1 MEDGGFQRL
10 IAIGMMV
17 VGLLAVAGIISSAVF
32 ETRFKRQGLSK
43 PQEEQ
48 IRKIVHEMIK
58 AEAGKTREA
67 SVYMQSV
74 PGLYYKVGLMAGP
87 ILERENEG
95 GIATEVKEAEKK

>member
-10 IAIGMMV
+10 IAVGMMI

-32 ETRFKRQGLSK
+32 ETRFKSRGLSK

-48 IRKIVHEMIK
+48 IRKIVHEMIMD
-58 AEAGKTREA
+58 EAGKTREA
-67 SVYMQSV
+67 VMPVQPV

-95 GIATEVKEAEKK
+95 DIVTEVK